1 MRIDR
6 GTSVGIVLLAGVLF
20 GTTGTA
26 MVLSNVDAS
35 STSVAAARLG
45 IGALGLVA
53 LTMVQRDFQHLIQL
67 WKLPRVWIMGV
78 SVAGYMGSFFLAV
91 HLAGAAV
98 ASLVSISLAP
108 MLAGAIARMFGK
120 PWPGRVWIISTALAV
135 IGVAL
140 LSAPTAGDGGNRI
153 AGALAAIVASASYA
167 FYTVMGA
174 RLVDD
179 EHHATDAL
187 AASFAIGALILL
199 PFLILD
205 FNWIITSKGFA
216 LALWLGLGT
225 TTLSYFLFGIGITH
239 LAPGVVAT
247 LLLSEPFVATMFGVF
262 ILDEPMAPRGWF
274 GCLLIV
280 IGLVMVSRNEQT
292 AAKKQASFVSET

>member
-1 MRIDR
+1 MKVDR

-20 GTTGTA
+20 GTTGTSV
-26 MVLSNVDAS
+26 VLSDVDAS

-45 IGALGLVA
+45 VGALGLVA
-53 LTMVQRDFQHLIQL
+53 LTMVQRDIRHLVEL

-120 PWPGRVWIISTALAV
+120 PWPGRVWVISTLLAIV
-135 IGVAL
+135 GVAL
-140 LSAPTAGDGGNRI
+140 LSAPTAGDGGNRV

-179 EHHATDAL
+179 EYHATDAL

-199 PFLILD
+199 PFLLLD
-205 FNWIITSKGFA
+205 AQWLTSPKGLG

-262 ILDEPMAPRGWF
+262 LLDEPMAPRGWV
-274 GCLLIV
+274 GCFMIV
-280 IGLVMVSRNEQT
+280 TGLVMVSRNEQS
-292 AAKKQASFVSET
+292 AAKQQAELVAGN